1 MVLKVI
7 VGVAVVGVVE
17 VVMVEEM
24 DVCVRQ
30 TDSGSV
36 AAGKEK
42 YDDSR
47 YFQRMTKI
55 LTGNM
60 KMRGATLVYIDD
72 MLW

>member
-1 MVLKVI
+1 MVHKVI

-36 AAGKEK
+36 TAGKEK

-47 YFQRMTKI
+47 YFQQMTKT